1 MQHQICFTALQK
13 KRNEEGQKSPVDII
27 SSGKKNLAH
36 TNRKLQCKQRQQHRA
51 VMLRKRFVTCGENE
65 QNKRKKLPMLEPYI
79 VHYFRM
85 HSSERSGVK
94 VKSTDSQA
102 GRHT

>member
-1 MQHQICFTALQK
+1 MQQEICFTALQK
-13 KRNEEGQKSPVDII
+13 KKEKKKDKKVQLI
-27 SSGKKNLAH
+27 SFLLEKNSAH
-36 TNRKLQCKQRQQHRA
+36 TNRKLQCKQRQQHSA
-51 VMLRKRFVTCGENE
+51 VMLRKSFVTGGENE